1 MYASW
6 RRGDETVAA
15 LEVLFTDNAVYPDG
29 VSQTAYIILHA
40 NIGFLSFSL
49 MFASSNYF
57 LYVITRLLSFFFFFF
72 FSIFPL
78 CVSVYTVN
86 VSLVLYGDGKITNPQ
101 TVTSN
106 SFSFPPT

>member
-1 MYASW
+1 M
-6 RRGDETVAA
+6 AA

-57 LYVITRLLSFFFFFF
+57 LYVITRLLSFFFFLN
-72 FSIFPL
+72 FSSL
-78 CVSVYTVN
+78 CISVY
-86 VSLVLYGDGKITNPQ
+86 SECI
-101 TVTSN
+101 
-106 SFSFPPT
+106 FSSVR